1 MRKDW
6 VRLLG
11 ALSLSIALVSCGA
24 ANSGGGGGGGGGGGD
39 DGGGGGDTVVQ
50 LGFVD
55 FSEAVD
61 RTFDPNFRDVDIEA
75 SFFATSVEIADAL
88 KAVGPEVPVGTCVV
102 GDLDIGG
109 DFELPEI
116 PDGLTGTFTSLD
128 AGASLEVRD
137 GVAVYVTAEK
147 FEVPFDGTTFFA
159 YDGTVDEEDSAP
171 APPSGLVLDVP
182 GASDGFPAASIDL
195 PHLAA
200 MNLTSPARTGT
211 FTFSYPVDA
220 TTAFA
225 WDAPPSGDPDS
236 IVELFV
242 APADLLA
249 GGATYVA
256 CSAPDDGDFAFP
268 AETQAELGVDFA
280 GVLWEFKRVARQQV
294 DVGADAAVL
303 LKVERGIS
311 SVGFGF

>member
-1 MRKDW
+1 MRKVW
-6 VRLLG
+6 VRMLG
-11 ALSLSIALVSCGA
+11 AISLSIALVSCGA
-24 ANSGGGGGGGGGGGD
+24 ADGGGGGD
-39 DGGGGGDTVVQ
+39 GGGDEGGGGGDTVVQ

-61 RTFDPNFRDVDIEA
+61 TTFDPNFRDVDIEA
-75 SFFATSVEIADAL
+75 SFVATSVEIADAL
-88 KAVGPEVPVGTCVV
+88 EEVGPDVPVGTCVV
-102 GDLDIGG
+102 GELDLGG

-116 PDGLTGTFTSLD
+116 PDGLTGVFVSLD
-128 AGASLEVRD
+128 AGAALEVRD
-137 GVAVYVTAEK
+137 GAAVYVTAEK

-159 YDGTVDEEDSAP
+159 YDGTVDEVDSAP

-182 GASDGFPAASIDL
+182 GSSDGFPAASIDL

-211 FTFSYPVDA
+211 VSFSYPVDA

-225 WDAPPSGDPDS
+225 WDAPALGDPDS

-242 APADLLA
+242 APADLLS
-249 GGATYVA
+249 GGTTYVA
-256 CSAPDDGDFAFP
+256 CSAPDDGDFVFP
-268 AETQAELGVDFA
+268 AETQSELGAGYA

-303 LKVERGIS
+303 LKIERGIS
-311 SVGFGF
+311 NVGLGF